1 MERRHFLA
9 AGMTAAAAS
18 ALHAQDLYRPYRG
31 QKIVVSYPGPHPHYD
46 AAQTLFD
53 RFTSETG
60 ILVERDRTPYLDMH
74 DKQVAEMRRQ
84 QGGYDVVTYLLTWKN
99 EYARRALLRP
109 LDDMLVGPLAQPGYA
124 LQDIIPGYLESIGRV
139 GGPGSYLP
147 RSPAQLYGLPYGAE
161 TSVLGYRRD
170 VLERLKLPIPTN
182 YTELLSA
189 CEMVRDKEKIGG
201 LASRT
206 SAGHQIVHA
215 WLLHLTPHGGQVFDG
230 NYHAVLQNEAGVRA
244 AEVLARIVQ
253 TGPEGLGANAGFG
266 EMQEAFLSGRSAFY
280 LDSLTVMNLA
290 HDPKRS
296 RVAGKV
302 AYAMHPTARTWS
314 GLTGGFG
321 LGVPANARN
330 PEAAFLFIQWL
341 TNKENDLR
349 VAVSG
354 GNAGRWSTLSDAEF
368 RSRRPEQSILPY
380 ALKIANPAWRPLI
393 PEWDTMAR
401 DVIGQALP
409 DVLSG
414 KRTAAAALAACVAP
428 LDAMVAASDWRK
440 TRTGRAADGD
450 PAAAQHVGAVPAAF
464 SSSSTA

>member
-9 AGMTAAAAS
+9 AGIAAATAS
-18 ALHAQDLYRPYRG
+18 TVHAQDLYRPYRG
-31 QKIVVSYPGPHPHYD
+31 QKITISYPGPHPHYD
-46 AAQTLFD
+46 AAQALFD
-53 RFTSETG
+53 RFTAETG

-74 DKQVAEMRRQ
+74 DRQVKEMRRQ
-84 QGGYDVVTYLLTWKN
+84 QGDYDVVTYLLTWKS
-99 EYARRALLRP
+99 EYAGHQLLRP
-109 LDDMLVGPLAQPGYA
+109 LDDLLAGPLAQPGYA

-147 RSPAQLYGLPYGAE
+147 RSPARLYGLPYGAE

-182 YTELLSA
+182 YTELLAA
-189 CEMVRDKEKIGG
+189 CEMVHDKEKIGG

-206 SAGHQIVHA
+206 QAGHQIVHA

-230 NYHAVLQNEAGVRA
+230 NYRAALQNEGGVRA
-244 AEVLARIVQ
+244 AETLARIVQ
-253 TGPEGLGANAGFG
+253 TGPDNHANAGFG

-290 HDPKRS
+290 DDPKRS
-296 RVAGKV
+296 KVAGKV

-321 LGVPANARN
+321 LGIPANARH

-349 VAVSG
+349 VAISG
-354 GNAGRWSTLSDAEF
+354 GNAGRWSTLSDVEF
-368 RSRRPEQSILPY
+368 KSRRPEQSILPY
-380 ALKIANPAWRPLI
+380 AMKIANPAWRPLI

-414 KRTAAAALAACVAP
+414 KRSAAAALAGCVAP
-428 LDAMVAASDWRK
+428 LDAMIAAADWRK
-440 TRTGRAADGD
+440 TRTGSAAGNDLFTASRRVGPGSAD
-450 PAAAQHVGAVPAAF
+450 PRVA
-464 SSSSTA
+464 